1 MLCVIQARMGSK
13 RLRGKMLLKIDKKT
27 ILEHVTEKVK
37 KIDFIKKIIVATTND
52 KDDDL
57 IEKLCKK
64 NNLSIFRG
72 SKNNVFD
79 RFQKISI
86 QNKYPIIM
94 RINGDSPL
102 LDINLFNKMIKFSK
116 NKKYDIFT
124 NVQPRTFPQGQSL
137 ELIKRSVLFNID
149 QTKLTKKHKEHVT
162 SYFYENKKE
171 YKIINYTNNIN
182 LGKINLS
189 INTNKD
195 YIKTRNLFKKY
206 QNKTYDLDYLTMANF
221 FKY

>member
-1 MLCVIQARMGSK
+1 MLCVIQARMGST
-13 RLRGKMLLKIDKKT
+13 RLKGKMLLKIDKKT
-27 ILEHVTEKVK
+27 ILEHVIEKVK
-37 KIDFIKKIIVATTND
+37 KIDLIKKIIVATTND

-57 IEKLCKK
+57 IEKICKK
-64 NNLSIFRG
+64 NNLSTFRG

-102 LDINLFNKMIKFSK
+102 LDVNLFNRMIKFSK
-116 NKKYDIFT
+116 NKEYDIFT

-137 ELIKRSVLFNID
+137 ELIKRSVLYNID
-149 QTKLTKKHKEHVT
+149 QTKLTKKNKEHVT
-162 SYFYENKKE
+162 SYFYENKKK

-189 INTNKD
+189 VNSNED
-195 YIKTRNLFKKY
+195 YIKVRKLFKKY
-206 QNKTYDLDYLTMANF
+206 KNKTYYLDYITMANF
-221 FKY
+221 FKF